1 MLQQEWHARVRCS
14 GETVSE
20 GRKERRQSEA
30 LGGQTRAACNIM
42 AADDGLDELI
52 SFLRN
57 DRREV
62 ILNLAKVAD
71 GYFAHS
77 DSPRMCTQTT
87 DTFLGASDGR

>member
-1 MLQQEWHARVRCS
+1 
-14 GETVSE
+14 
-20 GRKERRQSEA
+20 
-30 LGGQTRAACNIM
+30 M

-71 GYFAHS
+71 GY
-77 DSPRMCTQTT
+77 QTRQECALKPLIH
-87 DTFLGASDGR
+87 F

>member
-1 MLQQEWHARVRCS
+1 MDWHARVQCF

-20 GRKERRQSEA
+20 GRKEGKSEA
-30 LGGQTRAACNIM
+30 LGGQSLSACKRM
-42 AADDGLDELI
+42 TADDGLDELI

-71 GYFAHS
+71 GCFALS
-77 DSPRMCTQTT
+77 DLPRMCTQTT
-87 DTFLGASDGR
+87 VTFLGASDGR